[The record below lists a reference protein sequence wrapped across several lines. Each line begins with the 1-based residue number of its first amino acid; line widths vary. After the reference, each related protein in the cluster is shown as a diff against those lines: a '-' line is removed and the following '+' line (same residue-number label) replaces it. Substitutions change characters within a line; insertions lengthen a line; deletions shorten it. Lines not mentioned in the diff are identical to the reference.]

1 MSIVIISE
9 GVTSRV
15 IITIVVVLKSDVCLN
30 FHFHNNAQHFIF
42 IVTLELAQSASVSV
56 PSQPFQPCVFQ
67 HSSLLGPFVSYKV
80 HFLRD
85 L

>member
-9 GVTSRV
+9 GVTSKV

-30 FHFHNNAQHFIF
+30 YHFHNNAQIE
-42 IVTLELAQSASVSV
+42 TLELAQSASVSV
-56 PSQPFQPCVFQ
+56 PSQPFQPCVLQ

>member
-9 GVTSRV
+9 GVTSKV
-15 IITIVVVLKSDVCLN
+15 IITIVAVLKSDICLN
-30 FHFHNNAQHFIF
+30 YHFHNNAQ
-42 IVTLELAQSASVSV
+42 IVTLELAQSASSVSV
-56 PSQPFQPCVFQ
+56 PSQPFQPCVLQ
-67 HSSLLGPFVSYKV
+67 HSSLLGPFISYKV